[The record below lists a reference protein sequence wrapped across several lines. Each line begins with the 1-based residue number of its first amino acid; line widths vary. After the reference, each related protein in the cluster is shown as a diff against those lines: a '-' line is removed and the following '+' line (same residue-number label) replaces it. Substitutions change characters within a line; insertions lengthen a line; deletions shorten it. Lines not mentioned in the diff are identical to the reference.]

1 MDFKDCINFAN
12 ENRVSYVST
21 CDGDQPRVRAFLMW
35 LSDESGFLF
44 PHRLNQRRVPTAQG
58 QPESRGVHLHPEV
71 RQDDTSGRRGGV
83 PGRSPALRLRLLE
96 ERPFLK
102 ALVKGPDDPLLTIFR
117 IPHGEAY
124 FWTMADNMR
133 EAEVPRIKF

>member
-12 ENRVSYVST
+12 ENRVSYVAT
-21 CDGDQPRVRAFLMW
+21 CDGDQPRARAFLMW
-35 LSDESGFLF
+35 LADESGFYFHTGSTKDVFRQLKANPKLEVCVCTPKF
-44 PHRLNQRRVPTAQG
+44 DRMMRVAG
-58 QPESRGVHLHPEV
+58 EAEFLY
-71 RQDDTSGRRGGV
+71 D
-83 PGRSPALRLRLLE
+83 PALRLRLLE